1 MKDERTGLDVAS
13 VGDAEGV
20 AALVGLDAPTAD
32 ASLEALGRIVRAAW
46 VEVAKKEAKT
56 VPGYVDLWKW
66 LEIPDADTDRKIGE
80 QVVRAVDA
88 SRPAAAIERT
98 LNINALARCAR
109 AALRIEVPDVVA
121 WEALPEAERVGWRAV
136 VRCILAST
144 TLASR
149 PGLTEEQAA
158 DLRERAAFIAET
170 CSGGDHTISNRDLIA
185 RRIRELPLRASRG
198 ETGPARVDT
207 VWTGISVIAR
217 PASVDPAPTWGE
229 RAIEADALA
238 EIARKALDA
247 APAADASLEARGEAL
262 GRALCAKL
270 GPGIVAPPAYFR
282 AACIDLVRA
291 VDASRSVP
299 PAVDPEDLWTD
310 YRTGRGT
317 VFASDRKAF
326 LAGVAAG
333 RRTREPDMGAADASR
348 PGLTGDAWT
357 ALAQVIATLAENDS
371 LVDDAIAAAERAG
384 CPDATV
390 LHLHEIND
398 AMYRRRLRGSRPG
411 LTEEQAD
418 AIALGCLQVRED
430 LQRHAIK
437 RAILRV
443 DRGET
448 GPATEPTRAERVA
461 EAQRLR
467 AEARAE
473 AEACT
478 VPMPADLLARYPRSA
493 DPPQPDRPSGLTRAM
508 HDAQTRPSVAPAI
521 PSGGDEQ

>member
-88 SRPAAAIERT
+88 SRPAA
-98 LNINALARCAR
+98 
-109 AALRIEVPDVVA
+109 
-121 WEALPEAERVGWRAV
+121 PE
-136 VRCILAST
+136 
-144 TLASR
+144 
-149 PGLTEEQAA
+149 
-158 DLRERAAFIAET
+158 
-170 CSGGDHTISNRDLIA
+170 
-185 RRIRELPLRASRG
+185 
-198 ETGPARVDT
+198 
-207 VWTGISVIAR
+207 
-217 PASVDPAPTWGE
+217 
-229 RAIEADALA
+229 
-238 EIARKALDA
+238 
-247 APAADASLEARGEAL
+247 
-262 GRALCAKL
+262 
-270 GPGIVAPPAYFR
+270 
-282 AACIDLVRA
+282 
-291 VDASRSVP
+291 VDA
-299 PAVDPEDLWTD
+299 EDLWTD

-508 HDAQTRPSVAPAI
+508 HDAAQQRPSVAPDLYVRKVAELRGLLADEGKRANAEKARADRLARDALALGKVARI
-521 PSGGDEQ
+521 TLKGHGYYGFRTARYGEADALRARARRHGGKDGESK

>member
-1 MKDERTGLDVAS
+1 MKPADSTTTPDPLATVPAEEPATPETLTREEAIAARVTEDELAEIEREIIATRLSDPEANELAKERLVAAAPRLA
-13 VGDAEGV
+13 AEVRALRGERDQSAHTIAALQAERESENEGARRLMARV
-20 AALVGLDAPTAD
+20 AALE
-32 ASLEALGRIVRAAW
+32 SE
-46 VEVAKKEAKT
+46 
-56 VPGYVDLWKW
+56 
-66 LEIPDADTDRKIGE
+66 
-80 QVVRAVDA
+80 
-88 SRPAAAIERT
+88 
-98 LNINALARCAR
+98 LA
-109 AALRIEVPDVVA
+109 
-121 WEALPEAERVGWRAV
+121 
-136 VRCILAST
+136 
-144 TLASR
+144 
-149 PGLTEEQAA
+149 
-158 DLRERAAFIAET
+158 
-170 CSGGDHTISNRDLIA
+170 
-185 RRIRELPLRASRG
+185 
-198 ETGPARVDT
+198 
-207 VWTGISVIAR
+207 AR
-217 PASVDPAPTWGE
+217 P
-229 RAIEADALA
+229 
-238 EIARKALDA
+238 

-291 VDASRSVP
+291 VDASR
-299 PAVDPEDLWTD
+299 PAAPEVDAEDLWTD

-418 AIALGCLQVRED
+418 AIALGCLQVRAD

-508 HDAQTRPSVAPAI
+508 HDAQTRPSVAPASPFGEWPEPAHREAAAVHPTTAPTTTKD
-521 PSGGDEQ
+521 PSR